1 MKPNKSAKQFS
12 TVLFEC
18 ANKVDALDEVRDS
31 VILFDELIRSNIELK
46 SFVQSKR
53 ILQNQKLKILI
64 EVLGSSVHGL
74 VLGIVSYLSGMH
86 TNKIISQIKKY
97 YLAHYKLVKHK
108 VSVHAVLS
116 NKMEK
121 EDETRMK
128 EKLDQILSR
137 DTDLSVEVDEL
148 LIGGI
153 KLRIDNIYLDASI
166 KSQINNVKLD
176 LMKT

>member
-1 MKPNKSAKQFS
+1 MKLNKSAKQFS
-12 TVLFEC
+12 DILFEC
-18 ANKVDALDEVRDS
+18 ANNADALDEVRNS
-31 VILFDELIRSNIELK
+31 VILFDEFIRSNIELK

-53 ILQNQKLKILI
+53 ILQDQKLKILV

-97 YLAHYKLVKHK
+97 YLANYKLVKNK

-116 NKMEK
+116 NKMKK
-121 EDETRMK
+121 EDATRMK
-128 EKLDQILSR
+128 EKLDQILRR
-137 DTDLSVEVDEL
+137 DTDLSIEVDES

-153 KLRIDNIYLDASI
+153 KLRIDNTYLDASI
-166 KSQINNVKLD
+166 KSQINNIKLD